1 MKITI
6 VSHIIRDLDLK
17 LVVLENV
24 LKVAKKKSIS
34 WKRVSY
40 EKWAI
45 SCGDSDL

>member
-24 LKVAKKKSIS
+24 LKVAKKNQL
-34 WKRVSY
+34 V
-40 EKWAI
+40 ENV
-45 SCGDSDL
+45 